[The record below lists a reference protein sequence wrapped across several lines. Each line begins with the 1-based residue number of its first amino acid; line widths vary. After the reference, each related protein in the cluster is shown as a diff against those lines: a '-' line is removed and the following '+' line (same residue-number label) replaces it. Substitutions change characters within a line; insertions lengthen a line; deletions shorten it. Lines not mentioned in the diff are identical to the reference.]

1 MYGGSVERILWRQ
14 SSLSNAPRMLL
25 HACVSVGIAG
35 EYKWANAKVDVPLQ
49 LRVDLIRVAADY
61 AEQPERAL
69 PMPDHTYGSM

>member
-1 MYGGSVERILWRQ
+1 
-14 SSLSNAPRMLL
+14 MLL

-49 LRVDLIRVAADY
+49 LRVDLIRVADDY
-61 AEQPERAL
+61 AAQPERAL